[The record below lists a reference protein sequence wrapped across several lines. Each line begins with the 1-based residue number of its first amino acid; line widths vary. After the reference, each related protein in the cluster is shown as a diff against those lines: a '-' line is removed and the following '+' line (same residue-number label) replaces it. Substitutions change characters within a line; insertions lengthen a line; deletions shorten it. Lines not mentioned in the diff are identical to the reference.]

1 MKRSCMAM
9 LVAVLCTGCATTQ
22 PVVDGDVSRSGQ
34 VGVRDIT
41 EHVPVAA
48 RMELADNES
57 FLMPLD
63 DRDNA
68 MPVYP
73 ASLLARQLPPQALCL
88 RVSIDAD
95 GGVMSSAPIV
105 KGAAAEGADCSSVDA
120 TDAAFFEA
128 AQAVVAGWRFDP
140 ALRCVF
146 PDAKAKA
153 NVEASCSGGQEVP
166 VPVSLAYRFVFEQHD
181 GRGSVRIGK

>member
-1 MKRSCMAM
+1 MKRSWMVM
-9 LVAVLCTGCATTQ
+9 LVTVLSTGCATTP
-22 PVVDGDVSRSGQ
+22 PVDDEASRSGQ
-34 VGVRDIT
+34 VGVQDIT
-41 EHVPVAA
+41 GYVPMAA

-68 MPVYP
+68 IPVYP
-73 ASLLARQLPPQALCL
+73 AALLARQLPPQVVCL

-105 KGAAAEGADCSSVDA
+105 EDAAEGAADCPGVDA

-128 AQAVVAGWRFDP
+128 AQATVAGWRFDP

-146 PDAKAKA
+146 PDARAKA
-153 NVEASCSGGQEVP
+153 NVEASCSGGKEVP
-166 VPVSLAYRFVFEQHD
+166 VPVSLGYRFVFEQHD
-181 GRGSVRIGK
+181 GRGSVRIGR